1 MQNENYPIV
10 TIDMWICTV
19 GRAAGRTG
27 AAESAVV
34 ALQNMYFTLSVVLI
48 YSIYY
53 DFWDKAVFGL
63 LFTNWNV
70 ALQIPH
76 KLQSNIVL

>member
-53 DFWDKAVFGL
+53 DF
-63 LFTNWNV
+63 
-70 ALQIPH
+70 
-76 KLQSNIVL
+76 